1 MRCLIDTNILVF
13 AVIDNSNLDEN
24 TSAILNNYEN
34 IIYVSA
40 ISIFE
45 ALHLYENKRIKTKFK
60 SADDFLRAIEID
72 FNPRILHTKAE
83 HFNTYARL
91 PVVAKHNDPID
102 RVIISQAITEKLT
115 LISSD
120 RKFQHYKELDFIYN
134 HR

>member
-1 MRCLIDTNILVF
+1 MRCLIDTNILIF
-13 AVIDNSNLDEN
+13 AVIDNSNLDRD
-24 TSAILNNYEN
+24 TSAILSDYEN

-40 ISIFE
+40 VSIFE

-60 SADDFLRAIEID
+60 TADDFLRAIEMD

-83 HFNTYARL
+83 HFSTYANL
-91 PVVAKHNDPID
+91 PVLQEHNDPID
-102 RVIISQAITEKLT
+102 RIIIAQAITEKLT

-120 RKFQHYKELDFIYN
+120 RKFKAYKNLDFIYN

>member
-1 MRCLIDTNILVF
+1 MRCLIDTNILLF
-13 AVIDNSNLDEN
+13 SLAQSDDLDEN
-24 TSAILNNYEN
+24 ISAILNDFEN

-40 ISIFE
+40 VSIFE

-72 FNPRILHTKAE
+72 FNPRILHTKTE

-91 PVVAKHNDPID
+91 PVVEKHNDPND
-102 RVIISQAITEKLT
+102 RIIISQAITEKLT

-120 RKFQHYKELDFIYN
+120 RKFQNYKDLDFIYN
-134 HR
+134 RR